1 MARPL
6 SASLDRDRLVEAA
19 FALLEQDGL
28 ERFSMR
34 RLAAR
39 LGVQAPALY
48 WHLGD
53 KAELLGLMA
62 REIYAA
68 AYAQVPGANDWGEWL
83 RLFGRALRTSFASHR
98 DGARLCSVAGPPPSS
113 DPAAHA
119 DRIAA
124 PLTSLGLAER
134 HALACQAA
142 VISFTL
148 GWESFEANGP
158 MRDFL
163 RQIMD
168 FDATFASGLDALV
181 LGLEATIANGEA
193 PALSRSLR

>member
-6 SASLDRDRLVEAA
+6 SASLDRDLLVEAA
-19 FALLEQDGL
+19 FLQLEEHGL
-28 ERFSMR
+28 ERLSMR
-34 RLAAR
+34 RLAAS

-48 WHLGD
+48 WHFGD

-62 REIYAA
+62 RDIYAA
-68 AYAQVPGANDWGEWL
+68 AYAQVPTAADWSQWL
-83 RLFGRALRTSFASHR
+83 KLFGRALRASFASHR
-98 DGARLCSVAGPPPSS
+98 DGARLCSVASPPPASE
-113 DPAAHA
+113 PAAKA
-119 DRIAA
+119 GEIAA
-124 PLTSLGLAER
+124 PLTSLGLAEKQ
-134 HALACQAA
+134 ALTFQAA

-168 FDATFASGLDALV
+168 FDATFETGLDALV
-181 LGLEATIANGEA
+181 NGLAADIA
-193 PALSRSLR
+193 

>member
-1 MARPL
+1 MASPV
-6 SASLDRDRLVEAA
+6 SPALDRGRLVAAA
-19 FALLEQDGL
+19 FAQLEEDGL
-28 ERFSMR
+28 EGLSMR

-62 REIYAA
+62 RDIYAA
-68 AYAQVPGANDWGEWL
+68 AHAQVPDAANWQDWL
-83 RLFGRALRTSFASHR
+83 RLFAHALRRSFASHR
-98 DGARLCSVAGPPPSS
+98 DGARLCSIARPPSAS
-113 DPAAHA
+113 DPAAQA

-124 PLTSLGLAER
+124 PLTHLGLEEER
-134 HALACQAA
+134 ALAYQAI

-148 GWESFEANGP
+148 GWKSFEANGP

-163 RQIMD
+163 REMMD
-168 FDATFASGLDALV
+168 FDATFERGLDALV
-181 LGLEATIANGEA
+181 SGLAAQA
-193 PALSRSLR
+193 A

>member
-1 MARPL
+1 MARPP
-6 SASLDRDRLVEAA
+6 SATLDRERLVEAA
-19 FALLEQDGL
+19 FAQLEEDGL
-28 ERFSMR
+28 ERLSMR

-62 REIYAA
+62 RDIYAA
-68 AYAQVPGANDWGEWL
+68 AYAQVPTATDWGEWL

-98 DGARLCSVAGPPPSS
+98 DGARLCAVASPPPAS
-113 DPAAHA
+113 DPAAQA

-124 PLTSLGLAER
+124 PLTSLGLAEDR
-134 HALACQAA
+134 ALACQAA

-163 RQIMD
+163 REIMD
-168 FDATFASGLDALV
+168 FDATFETGLHALIRG
-181 LGLEATIANGEA
+181 LQDTMSLEGLEN
-193 PALSRSLR
+193 

>member
-1 MARPL
+1 MARPE
-6 SASLDRDRLVEAA
+6 SAALDRHVLVQAA
-19 FALLEQDGL
+19 FAQLEEDGL
-28 ERFSMR
+28 EGLSMR

-48 WHLGD
+48 WHVGD

-62 REIYAA
+62 RDIYAA
-68 AYAQVPGANDWGEWL
+68 AYAEVPTASDWSLWL
-83 RLFGRALRTSFASHR
+83 RLFGRALRASFASHR
-98 DGARLCSVAGPPPSS
+98 DGARLCSVARPPPAS

-119 DRIAA
+119 GMIAA
-124 PLTSLGLAER
+124 PLTSLGLAEK
-134 HALACQAA
+134 HALSCQAA

-163 RQIMD
+163 CQIMD
-168 FDATFASGLDALV
+168 FDATFESGLDALV
-181 LGLEATIANGEA
+181 NGLAAEIA
-193 PALSRSLR
+193 